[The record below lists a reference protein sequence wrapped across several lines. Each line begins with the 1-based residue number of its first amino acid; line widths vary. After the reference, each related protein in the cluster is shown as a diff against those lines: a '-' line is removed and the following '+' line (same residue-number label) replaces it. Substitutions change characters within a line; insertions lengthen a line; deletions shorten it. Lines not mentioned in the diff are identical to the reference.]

1 MEVLI
6 GTNLPVKHKIFWAG
20 ELTDAD
26 SNPSVS
32 IYDITEDPAISP
44 PIDPGTILATR
55 LGQKSETDPGTYYII
70 IPQELCDRERTLNI
84 VWTYSINYIP
94 ITKTHKIFVTTPYTD
109 ISQAL
114 DVINYSVDPSDPDY
128 KSFFELAEAERWA
141 RKVIDNYTAQTFKL
155 YDDLHI
161 IYGDNSDSLRL
172 PYKINSLHELYA
184 NDVLLLDN
192 INGINNLSYDI
203 QISES
208 GFGVRVNRANLLDN
222 TVYTA
227 NGMVPPS
234 INDSFGGAFQK
245 NVAYKVQGKYGYSSV
260 PDDIEIACIE
270 LMKDY
275 FSKDKLWR
283 NKYIKN
289 MQTFDWKFEYNST
302 TYNGTGNLYVDQMLL
317 PYVLTQMVVI

>member
-55 LGQKSETDPGTYYII
+55 SGQKSETDPGTYYII

-94 ITKTHKIFVTTPYTD
+94 ITKIHKIFVTTPYTD

-260 PDDIEIACIE
+260 PDDIEVACIE

-289 MQTFDWKFEYNST
+289 MQTFDWKLEYNST

>member
-55 LGQKSETDPGTYYII
+55 SGQKSETDPGTYYII

-94 ITKTHKIFVTTPYTD
+94 ITKIHKIFVTTPYTD

-260 PDDIEIACIE
+260 PDDIEVACIE